1 MQDYYS
7 VERWYDF
14 IKTKIAPI
22 RDYSQAIVNFWKL
35 LKGLDGKDIC
45 NVLKEYPKL
54 RVVFLGGVGE
64 NGYREDSF
72 ANAIKEIFGAKITDL
87 KAYFS
92 FVAQDLE
99 PAVPIGVRKTEI
111 LGCIELIKDV
121 ANLIIDKAGV
131 DVKENDKPQEE
142 YVNNPEKIFE
152 GLLKFLQHCINV
164 CVGFDE
170 YMTFV
175 WNIRKITKRYLN
187 LVFPETKKNEN
198 FKFLREFLGLTE
210 LFVPDVDDASLRD
223 EYTIYGFPD
232 IYSKF
237 DVSDW
242 YADRVNPD
250 EIPYT
255 LKENLSSVI
264 TESVNALGGLLLWLN
279 RLIWMFFIEFSHY
292 YAPLPKIIENLPDPR
307 RMYLNNCKEELKR
320 LNWKWNNCEFL
331 YTLKIREA
339 SYSRKHS
346 YYDFNKF
353 TIENGI
359 IKDKNGTAVSR
370 LFGFLD
376 QIAPALF
383 LGVYELVF
391 VDKNK
396 FMLIER
402 W

>member
-35 LKGLDGKDIC
+35 LKSLDGKDIC

-64 NGYREDSF
+64 NGYSENSF
-72 ANAIKEIFGAKITDL
+72 ANAIREIFGAKITDL

-131 DVKENDKPQEE
+131 DVKENDKLQEE

-232 IYSKF
+232 VYTNVDTNDSF
-237 DVSDW
+237 WWANWFEQCS
-242 YADRVNPD
+242 
-250 EIPYT
+250 EI
-255 LKENLSSVI
+255 I
-264 TESVNALGGLLLWLN
+264 RNAKTIGGLLLWLN
-279 RLIWMFFIEFSHY
+279 RLIWKLICGYHSIEISHGY
-292 YAPLPKIIENLPDPR
+292 KIELERVLGDDSIVCLLDE
-307 RMYLNNCKEELKR
+307 YLKACKEELVR
-320 LNWKWNNCEFL
+320 LNWKKDDIYLHNFFRFSED
-331 YTLKIREA
+331 
-339 SYSRKHS
+339 SYGKYIGTIDRTSIK
-346 YYDFNKF
+346 NK
-353 TIENGI
+353 NGI
-359 IKDKNGTAVSR
+359 VVSR